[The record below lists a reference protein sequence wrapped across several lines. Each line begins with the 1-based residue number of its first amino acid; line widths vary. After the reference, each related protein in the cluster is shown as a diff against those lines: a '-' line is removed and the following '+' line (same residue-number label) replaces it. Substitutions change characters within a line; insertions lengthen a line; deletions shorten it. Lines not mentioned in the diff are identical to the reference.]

1 MRPVPAA
8 SLLGMSLPAPVAAGP
23 DAAATRPV
31 AGAARWQRGAMVGV
45 VASTVSVGGHL
56 LGSGSAPGLLPLAG
70 LTSAA
75 VLVAVALS
83 GVRWRLTSLL
93 ALLLGAQVVFH
104 VAFAAAHG
112 HPAAPGHT
120 AHLTGP
126 GVSGRMLA
134 LHLVAAVVTAVLLRR
149 GEDACWQLA
158 SAVARPVRVARLR
171 VATAVAQQ
179 LPRLGAGRHGER
191 SMVSQLLVDTAPRRG
206 PPAPL
211 AS

>member
-1 MRPVPAA
+1 MAAA
-8 SLLGMSLPAPVAAGP
+8 SLLGMSSPAPVAAGP

-31 AGAARWQRGAMVGV
+31 AGAARWLRGATVGV
-45 VASTVSVGGHL
+45 VASTVSVGGHV
-56 LGSGSAPGLLPLAG
+56 LGAGSAPGLLPLAG

-104 VAFAAAHG
+104 VAFAAAHI

-126 GVSGRMLA
+126 GGVSGRMLA

-149 GEDACWQLA
+149 GEDVCWQLA
-158 SAVARPVRVARLR
+158 SAVARPVRVARLL

-179 LPRLGAGRHGER
+179 LPRLGAGLHGGR